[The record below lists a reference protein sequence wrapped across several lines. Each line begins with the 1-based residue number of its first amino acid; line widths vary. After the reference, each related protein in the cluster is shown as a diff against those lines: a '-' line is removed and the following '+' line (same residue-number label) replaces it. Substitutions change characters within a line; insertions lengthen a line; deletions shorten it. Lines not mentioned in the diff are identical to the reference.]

1 MAEKENEKGKEQ
13 QEEAPEAPVTKESG
27 EFGYSL
33 DGRGHRII
41 DLGDGPVDL
50 GRDVPASS
58 ELLPKPTL
66 DPDVAEE
73 LERGREARR
82 QLEEVEPLIHLTKRE
97 DFQEYLKEKI
107 AEGVIPDP
115 TPRPGPDD
123 VAGYFKR
130 REDPEAERVLG
141 AMRHLAE
148 KLPPDQA
155 DLLDNN
161 EIFFNE
167 TFDRIKSSLG
177 PTPPPPGGFASPVDP
192 NTMEKII
199 QSKEVRKEWAKVES
213 PGSVR
218 PETPPRN
225 REREI
230 QKVRAQLRQA
240 PPGQQDMLEGKLAQL
255 LYGGDE

>member
-1 MAEKENEKGKEQ
+1 MTDEKDRENQ
-13 QEEAPEAPVTKESG
+13 QAPEGPKTVEEG
-27 EFGYSL
+27 EFGFGL
-33 DGRGHRII
+33 DDRGHRII

-50 GRDVPASS
+50 GRDVPGSA

-82 QLEEVEPLIHLTKRE
+82 QLEEVEPLIYLTRRE
-97 DFQEYLKEKI
+97 DFQEYLRERI
-107 AEGVIPDP
+107 EEGVIEDP
-115 TPRPGPDD
+115 NPPPRPGADD
-123 VAGYFKR
+123 VAGFFKR
-130 REDPEAERVLG
+130 REDPEAERVIA

-155 DLLDNN
+155 ELLDNN
-161 EIFFNE
+161 EVIFNQ
-167 TFDRIKSSLG
+167 TFDRIKESLG

-199 QSKEVRKEWAKVES
+199 QAKEVRKEWAKVES
-213 PGSVR
+213 PGGVR

-240 PPGQQDMLEGKLAQL
+240 PPGQRDMLEGKLAQL